1 MPPFEHL
8 RAIVRY
14 GDDGDV
20 LVAEMAECLARFDDD
35 PAALVVTCRRLLAHH
50 PESTAL
56 WWLCSRVLAAPEAS
70 AAAWESEER
79 LRRDPTAAR
88 LGALLPFP
96 ADHPVGVL
104 GWPVAVGDALESR
117 PDLEV
122 LAVRGSGAARGW
134 ERRLRHCAVD
144 ARPVDL
150 AQAAAAEVSHVL
162 IGVVAAGGNRIVAA
176 DGTTDALDILTRP
189 GIQVWGVAPVGSV
202 LPDRLVG
209 AQLAELEPL
218 ADRHLELVDAQ
229 RFDRFAGPDGLVRAD
244 QLGRR
249 ADCPVAPELLRIR

>member
-20 LVAEMAECLARFDDD
+20 LVAETAECLARFGND

-50 PESTAL
+50 PECTPL
-56 WWLCSRVLAAPEAS
+56 WWLCARVLTAPDPS
-70 AAAWESEER
+70 DAAWEAEEQ
-79 LRRDPTAAR
+79 LRSDPTAAR

-96 ADHPVGVL
+96 ADHPVAVL
-104 GWPVAVGDALESR
+104 GWPDVIGNALESR

-122 LAVRGSGAARGW
+122 LAVRAGSTRGW
-134 ERRLRHCAVD
+134 ERRLARADVD

-150 AQAAAAEVSHVL
+150 TEALATEASHVLVGAAGLGGARVLVPAGTSAALATLARPGLFVWLAAAA
-162 IGVVAAGGNRIVAA
+162 G
-176 DGTTDALDILTRP
+176 
-189 GIQVWGVAPVGSV
+189 QV
-202 LPDRLVG
+202 LPDRLFDTLLG
-209 AQLAELEPL
+209 ELGDCG
-218 ADRHLELVDAQ
+218 DRGLELLDVQ
-229 RFDRFAGPDGLVRAD
+229 RFDRIAGPDGLVRPD

-249 ADCPVAPELLRIR
+249 VDCPVAPELLRIR